1 MYIFLSPLSIERL
14 FYILSYKFCR
24 QRSCCFTERIRSS
37 TRLCLSSTR
46 SVVWGEAS
54 ICKAIRPLFASCK
67 KILASNGKMES
78 NFSPRWIHEQPFI
91 SNVPFFMW
99 SSEVRP
105 FGGKVL
111 TLDFQF
117 SFFPLPELED
127 SKVPLDVTEELLGVN
142 EFHLSSLLLLIL
154 LISFPLPL
162 PLFTDLTVLKKQRP
176 I

>member
-1 MYIFLSPLSIERL
+1 
-14 FYILSYKFCR
+14 
-24 QRSCCFTERIRSS
+24 
-37 TRLCLSSTR
+37 
-46 SVVWGEAS
+46 
-54 ICKAIRPLFASCK
+54 
-67 KILASNGKMES
+67 
-78 NFSPRWIHEQPFI
+78 
-91 SNVPFFMW
+91 MW

-105 FGGKVL
+105 LGGKVL